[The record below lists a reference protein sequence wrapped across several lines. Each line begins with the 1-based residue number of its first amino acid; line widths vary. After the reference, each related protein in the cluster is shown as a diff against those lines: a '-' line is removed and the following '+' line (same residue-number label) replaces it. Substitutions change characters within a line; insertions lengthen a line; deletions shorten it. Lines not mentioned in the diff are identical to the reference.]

1 MKNKRMRGQNYPYPI
16 KLLYTSN
23 IPLILLTVFISNL
36 YYISAVLNQK
46 FKGSYIAGFFGK
58 WENDIIIGQSAPVG
72 GLMYYLSP
80 PRYNLDIFRDPF
92 QFIIYCAFVL
102 GTCAFFSRIWIHVSG

>member
-1 MKNKRMRGQNYPYPI
+1 MRGQNYPYPI
-16 KLLYTSN
+16 KLLYTTN

>member
-1 MKNKRMRGQNYPYPI
+1 MRGQNYPYPI

-58 WENDIIIGQSAPVG
+58 WENDIIIGQSASRVKG
-72 GLMYYLSP
+72 DWGQVRGLRATESP
-80 PRYNLDIFRDPF
+80 ESHSAVP
-92 QFIIYCAFVL
+92 
-102 GTCAFFSRIWIHVSG
+102 